1 MFSMPENPYQSPQP
15 AEPALFKDSLA
26 NPTWVRWQMIA
37 MLMVFAGLNHFHRQS
52 LPAVADRI
60 IKDCGFDEKAIAM
73 GWIYFAFLLG
83 YVLFMVVGG
92 WVADWRG
99 GESAL
104 ILSGLG
110 TGALVVATGLCGYIA
125 WP

>member
-15 AEPALFKDSLA
+15 AEPAHVRDESALFRDSLGG
-26 NPTWVRWQMIA
+26 PTWIRWQMIA
-37 MLMVFAGLNHFHRQS
+37 MLMGFTCLNHFHRQS

-92 WVADWRG
+92 GVSDWRG
-99 GESAL
+99 GKSAL
-104 ILSGLG
+104 ILSGL
-110 TGALVVATGLCGYIA
+110 
-125 WP
+125 